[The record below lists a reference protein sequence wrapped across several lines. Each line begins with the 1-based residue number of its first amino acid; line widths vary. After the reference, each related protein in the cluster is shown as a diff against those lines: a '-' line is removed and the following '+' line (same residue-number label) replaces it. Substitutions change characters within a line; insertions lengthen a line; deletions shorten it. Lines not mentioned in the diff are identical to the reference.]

1 MLPVE
6 HNLGGV
12 GTAVQHHG
20 KELSYNNYLDA
31 DAAYS
36 TGQWG
41 CCKASAEQGFAAELL
56 QCCCNNCLDADA
68 ACCTGARGLPAS
80 APAAV

>member
-1 MLPVE
+1 M
-6 HNLGGV
+6 GGV

-36 TGQWG
+36 
-41 CCKASAEQGFAAELL
+41 A
-56 QCCCNNCLDADA
+56 
-68 ACCTGARGLPAS
+68 GAGRSNRLPCGGVPARLPA
-80 APAAV
+80 APPCT

>member
-1 MLPVE
+1 M
-6 HNLGGV
+6 GGV

-36 TGQWG
+36 AGGEGTRPAGVPLGGQ
-41 CCKASAEQGFAAELL
+41 Q
-56 QCCCNNCLDADA
+56 
-68 ACCTGARGLPAS
+68 
-80 APAAV
+80 

>member
-1 MLPVE
+1 MLPGSPPDPPAPGPGAE
-6 HNLGGV
+6 NGLGGV

-36 TGQWG
+36 AGRFGWAWVG
-41 CCKASAEQGFAAELL
+41 
-56 QCCCNNCLDADA
+56 
-68 ACCTGARGLPAS
+68 GLGGT
-80 APAAV
+80 